1 MDWFRSD
8 INSKTHKLEY
18 EGRVVVRRLARLQHI
33 KAKAVLLTVVLKKT
47 VNLTKKLGQ
56 TLGQSLGQTTQT
68 QTPITNT
75 DTQTQ
80 RATGIVVH
88 RHR

>member
-1 MDWFRSD
+1 MERSRSD
-8 INSKTHKLEY
+8 IDSKTHKLEY
-18 EGRVVVRRLARLQHI
+18 EGRVVDWPAFSI
-33 KAKAVLLTVVLKKT
+33 KAEAVLHGKKLLTVVLKKT

-56 TLGQSLGQTTQT
+56 TLGQTLSQTTQT

-75 DTQTQ
+75 AH
-80 RATGIVVH
+80 RHRRRLVH